1 MLFCCSAS
9 TVVVGVSTGLLTQVD
24 ADLAGCE
31 ALQAVP
37 RLVYGMLRCALM
49 MQRPAQHPDERVA
62 LKHLWGNL
70 PPREIRCALYPTLS
84 SFSDLDTMVCCP
96 CPRSWL
102 AVSLRNFSTSPS
114 SYVNR
119 QSPRK

>member
-1 MLFCCSAS
+1 M
-9 TVVVGVSTGLLTQVD
+9 QVD

-49 MQRPAQHPDERVA
+49 MQRPGQHPDERVA
-62 LKHLWGNL
+62 LKHLWGSL

-84 SFSDLDTMVCCP
+84 SFSDLDTMVRRQ
-96 CPRSWL
+96 RSWT
-102 AVSLRNFSTSPS
+102 FSGSPPEWHTLTLWG
-114 SYVNR
+114 R
-119 QSPRK
+119 